1 MFRKLLLSG
10 AALALQL
17 STAAAQAGPLA
28 KQIFSS
34 DTIDVGFSSPTI
46 SPDERWLVF
55 LRIVSNQETRVMIR
69 PLAGGA
75 VRELATGKGYFVNPR
90 FSPQGDRLVMAS
102 DLPRRDPADDKFYLV
117 TAPFDTR
124 TGTLSAPMRQLSL
137 DGTEQSGSHASAFS
151 LDGKWVAYMAWP
163 SRALRIIP
171 ADGGNA
177 RTLTETERGFAWQT

>member
-151 LDGKWVAYMAWP
+151 PDGKWVACMA
-163 SRALRIIP
+163 R
-171 ADGGNA
+171 
-177 RTLTETERGFAWQT
+177 